1 MFTPFMDV
9 TRRSFAFFGA
19 AAAGAAAMSGRAWA
33 DAPSAVRGVL
43 VQEAG
48 AASRVTLALDRP
60 AQARTFFLDGPS
72 RFVIDIAN
80 SQLALPGGASGQ
92 GPGAGVIRRYRYAQ
106 QPDGAARVVL
116 DLDAPATLVRQEFGG
131 RGAPA
136 LSFDIAANN
145 IEAPAPAP
153 IERPGRDAQ
162 RRTIVVDAGHG
173 GHDPGAIGTTGVREK
188 DVVLDAALQ
197 LRQALEARGPYRVA
211 LTRDADRFVELEDRV
226 RFARAQHADLFISI
240 HADASQSGEPCG
252 ASVYTLSD
260 RGADRAQNMMA
271 SQNWDIDLGDARQS
285 AARDILVDL
294 AQRETTNRSAQFAQ
308 TVIPRLGQVAP
319 LLRNTH
325 RNAGFFVLLA
335 PDVPA
340 VLIETGFL
348 SNATDERRL
357 SDPRARQRMA
367 GAMAEA
373 VDAYFA
379 TPQLYAARA

>member
-1 MFTPFMDV
+1 MDV

-19 AAAGAAAMSGRAWA
+19 AALGGAALSGRAWA
-33 DAPSAVRGVL
+33 DAPTALRGVV
-43 VQEAG
+43 VQDG
-48 AASRVTLALDRP
+48 GTSCRVTLALDRP
-60 AQARTFFLDGPS
+60 ASVRTFFLEGPS

-80 SQLALPGGASGQ
+80 TQVAMAQGSSGAGA
-92 GPGAGVIRRYRYAQ
+92 GAGVVRRYRYAPQ
-106 QPDGAARVVL
+106 ADGGARVVL
-116 DLDAPATLVRQEFGG
+116 DLDAPASLVRQELGG
-131 RGAPA
+131 RASPQV
-136 LSFDIAANN
+136 SFDLAATAPLPV
-145 IEAPAPAP
+145 APAPY
-153 IERPGRDAQ
+153 ERPGRNAP

-173 GHDPGAIGTTGVREK
+173 GRDPGAIGATGVREK

-197 LRQALEARGPYRVA
+197 LRAALEARGPYRVA

-226 RFARAQHADLFISI
+226 RFARDQHADLFISL
-240 HADASQSGEPCG
+240 HADSSRSGEPCG

-260 RGADRAQNMMA
+260 RGADRAQTMMA
-271 SQNWDIDLGDARQS
+271 SQDWDLDLGEARQPV
-285 AARDILVDL
+285 ARDILVDL

-308 TVIPRLGQVAP
+308 AVIPRLGQVAP

-348 SNATDERRL
+348 SNVTDERRL
-357 SDPRARQRMA
+357 SDPRARQSMA
-367 GAMAEA
+367 GAMAQA

-379 TPQLYAARA
+379 SPQLYAARA